1 MPQNFKRE
9 MISYLEKVKAKIE
22 NKINPEKLLLID
34 NSALH
39 SRHKSF
45 DSSKFHLKLIIK
57 SEKLKKMNKIDS
69 HKIIYS
75 ILQEEIK
82 DKIHAL
88 EIEIE

>member
-1 MPQNFKRE
+1 
-9 MISYLEKVKAKIE
+9 MISFVKQLEEKIKKE
-22 NKINPEKLLLID
+22 FNPERIQLIN
-34 NSALH
+34 NSHLH
-39 SRHKSF
+39 ARHKSF

-57 SEKLKKMNKIDS
+57 SVKLKKMNRVDS